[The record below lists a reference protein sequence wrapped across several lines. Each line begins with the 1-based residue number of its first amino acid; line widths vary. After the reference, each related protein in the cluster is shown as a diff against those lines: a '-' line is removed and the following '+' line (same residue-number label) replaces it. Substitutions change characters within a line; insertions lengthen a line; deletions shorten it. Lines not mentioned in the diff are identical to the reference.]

1 MTASSS
7 SSSIAR
13 SGDAVRLF
21 VFLLPVALASS
32 PNDEKTNSVPAVS
45 CPLGHLRSTNV
56 PSEMTTLV
64 HAALT
69 VRRSARAAAGYIVA
83 LVFTALSLAGVFGR
97 PGPSVEHA
105 IVAIAWIG
113 VFALRVSTRARAPR
127 TATLHL
133 DIELGLLA
141 LSATHAVIQLAGGL
155 DSPFYPMIFVVV
167 GLFAALTQ
175 TTAVGVLL
183 AFGIVLDAALWFGT
197 EGRRDITPFATRLL
211 FLVFFGLTNTAFTR
225 VELQRVRRS
234 SKRELDRE
242 KAKVKDD
249 ARLFRLAS
257 APSSTTA
264 SDEERLFRSS
274 LQEVHDSLFHVL
286 DLLKQTLE
294 LHTCVL
300 LLMDEGRERLRIV
313 ELATDSQDIADG
325 PFPSAEGA
333 VGAVASRRLVMNLEH
348 LRPGYRGLC
357 YYQHGAVVQSFV
369 GIPIVEAGLVGALC
383 ADRLDDR
390 PFGSREETI
399 LREAVHQILRTLEN
413 ERLFVQLE
421 RQKREQTI
429 LYQASQKLGAAHT
442 EEEVLSAGLS
452 AAAEI
457 APFDF
462 AAVTTFDPEEKRHLI
477 RKAVGEG
484 SENFTG
490 LGFRDNTSLT
500 AMAVKNRHY
509 LPYRGDFDPMQQ
521 VVFTKRAKLHGM
533 QSLLVMP
540 LVAREDAI
548 GTIGL
553 AAKRAHA
560 FGDGV
565 RPTLQLLAN
574 HVGVAL
580 SNAEA
585 VRRLEEMATTDGL
598 TGCLN
603 KRAFLSELDQK
614 LRSAARFGRP
624 LSLVV
629 IDIDHFKTVN
639 DTYGHASGD
648 DVLRGLGAVLR
659 REKRDTDS
667 VARFG
672 GEEFCLL
679 CEETDTQGATLLAE
693 RVREELAAQEF
704 STSLGSLKVTAS
716 AGVATF
722 PSDAGSDK
730 ALFEAADQ
738 ALYAA
743 KNSGRNRV
751 CTRAASR

>member
-7 SSSIAR
+7 FNSPTEAFSS
-13 SGDAVRLF
+13 
-21 VFLLPVALASS
+21 FLPAWTSAQYQRPCAS
-32 PNDEKTNSVPAVS
+32 
-45 CPLGHLRSTNV
+45 
-56 PSEMTTLV
+56 MTTLV

-69 VRRSARAAAGYIVA
+69 VRRSARAVAGYVVA
-83 LVFTALSLAGVFGR
+83 LVLTALSLAGVFER
-97 PGPSVEHA
+97 PGLAIEHGV
-105 IVAIAWIG
+105 VALAWLG
-113 VFALRVSTRARAPR
+113 VFALRASTRAK
-127 TATLHL
+127 TSSSLHL

-141 LSATHAVIQLAGGL
+141 LAATHAVIQLAGGL
-155 DSPFYPMIFVVV
+155 DASLYPLVFVVA
-167 GLFAALTQ
+167 GGFAALTQ
-175 TTAVGVLL
+175 PTATIVLL
-183 AFGIVLDAALWFGT
+183 IFAVLLDASLWFGT
-197 EGRRDITPFATRLL
+197 EGQREIVPFATRVL
-211 FLVFFGLTNTAFTR
+211 FLLFFGLANSLFTR
-225 VELQRVRRS
+225 AELLRIRRS
-234 SKRELDRE
+234 SKHELDRE

-257 APSSTTA
+257 APSTTTA

-300 LLMDEGRERLRIV
+300 LFMDDDREQLRIV

-333 VGAVASRRLVMNLEH
+333 VGAVASRNLVMNLEH
-348 LRPGYRGLC
+348 LKPGYRGLC
-357 YYQHGAVVQSFV
+357 YYRHSSSVQAFL
-369 GIPIVEAGLVGALC
+369 GIPIVEGGLVGALC
-383 ADRLDDR
+383 ADRLADQ
-390 PFGSREETI
+390 PFGRREEEI
-399 LREAVHQILRTLEN
+399 LQVAVHQVLRTLEN
-413 ERLFVQLE
+413 ERVFVQLE
-421 RQKREQTI
+421 RQKREQTV
-429 LYQASQKLGAAHT
+429 LYRASQKLGAAHT
-442 EEEVLSAGLS
+442 EEEVLAAGLE
-452 AAAEI
+452 AASEI

-462 AAVTTFDPEEKRHLI
+462 AAVTTFDPDQKRHLI
-477 RKAVGEG
+477 RKAVGDNADQF
-484 SENFTG
+484 SG
-490 LGFRDNTSLT
+490 LSFRDNTSLT
-500 AMAVKNRHY
+500 AMAVKNHHY

-533 QSLLVMP
+533 RSLLVMP

-553 AAKRAHA
+553 AARRDHA
-560 FGDGV
+560 FGDTV

-603 KRAFLSELDQK
+603 KRAFLSELEQK
-614 LRSAARFGRP
+614 LRSAMRFGRP

-648 DVLRGLGAVLR
+648 DVLRELGAVLR
-659 REKRDTDS
+659 REKRDTDV

-679 CEETDTQGATLLAE
+679 CEETDTSGATLLAE
-693 RVREELAAQEF
+693 RVREQLGELEF
-704 STSLGSLKVTAS
+704 TTALGTLKVTAS

-722 PSDAGSDK
+722 PTDAGGGK

-743 KNSGRNRV
+743 KNKGRNQV
-751 CTRAASR
+751 CARASVR